1 MLLLSITFE
10 GDLPVKK
17 KMSKSLLQCE
27 LIITKPLFFHFYIDF
42 LKILWK
48 TKNVPRPQGIVGN
61 TKISVINAK

>member
-1 MLLLSITFE
+1 MWTNNY
-10 GDLPVKK
+10 K
-17 KMSKSLLQCE
+17 
-27 LIITKPLFFHFYIDF
+27 TLFFHFYIDF